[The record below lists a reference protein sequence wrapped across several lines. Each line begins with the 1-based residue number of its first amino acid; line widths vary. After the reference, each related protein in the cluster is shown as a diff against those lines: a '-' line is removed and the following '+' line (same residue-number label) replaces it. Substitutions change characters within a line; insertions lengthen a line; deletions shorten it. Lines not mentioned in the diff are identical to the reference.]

1 MSSQV
6 TRLELLIDVF
16 DQVEQ
21 RALVLPT
28 ISRSDLV
35 GSILQEFGELDFL
48 GDNPDEYQLI
58 KNADNTPLVDDKAL
72 NEQQLTNGQRLRF
85 VEHQPPIPEG
95 AHPPAKPI
103 YLRDLR
109 SGKVYKLHWVPAI
122 IGRTDPDTNDND
134 RLAVNLESDQTGL
147 RVSRRH
153 ASIVE
158 EDGQFYVASLSQNP
172 TSIQDSD
179 GNTATISRRWKL
191 QNGNIIHLDRSG
203 ISFKF
208 IVREPTVVAAEP
220 VVPEP
225 VVSETKVEN
234 ESTTVTEKAAG

>member
-6 TRLELLIDVF
+6 TRLELSIDVF
-16 DQVEQ
+16 DRLEQ

-28 ISRSDLV
+28 ISRTDLV
-35 GSILQEFGELDFL
+35 SSILQEFSELDFL
-48 GDNPDEYQLI
+48 GDSPNEYQLI
-58 KNADNTPLVDDKAL
+58 KSADNMPLVDDKAL
-72 NEQQLTNGQRLRF
+72 NEQQLANGQRLRF
-85 VEHQPPIPEG
+85 VEHEPVIPED
-95 AHPPAKPI
+95 AHAPTKSI
-103 YLRDLR
+103 YLRNLR

-122 IGRTDPDTNDND
+122 IGRIDPDASDND
-134 RLAVNLESDQTGL
+134 QLAVNLEADQVGL

-158 EDGQFYVASLSQNP
+158 EDGQFYVTSLSQNP

-179 GNTATISRRWKL
+179 GNIATINRRWKL

-208 IVREPTVVAAEP
+208 IVRESAG
-220 VVPEP
+220 
-225 VVSETKVEN
+225 SEATTEN
-234 ESTTVTEKAAG
+234 EGAIETAKVAQ